1 MTISILK
8 STRVIYN
15 VLSGKFNIVQIVSLN
30 SPLLAWE
37 WLHSKVALFFHSLL
51 SSSPSSHGNRV
62 QLFLHGCKVNEAVA
76 SPCSASYYRSLTQ
89 YSYFLMKKKCYIAL
103 SHLLGYLKGMCG
115 VLFILKSANWE
126 ASSCFQGPPAG
137 KVSNLVI
144 IRIKILYTVWKKTH
158 HHPSE

>member
-89 YSYFLMKKKCYIAL
+89 YSYFLMKKMLYSIISL
-103 SHLLGYLKGMCG
+103 TWVSERNVWSVIYLYWNLQTERHHLAFRGLLLAKWAT
-115 VLFILKSANWE
+115 LL
-126 ASSCFQGPPAG
+126 
-137 KVSNLVI
+137 L
-144 IRIKILYTVWKKTH
+144 
-158 HHPSE
+158 